1 MQQEFLPGSQEKKL
15 KRLPG
20 FVQNRFYLFIVSL
33 ILALITWQIL
43 VMIFKIPSFLLP
55 SPIQVAQRFILAFK
69 TGLIQRHLSYTLLE
83 VLLGLFSGSIL
94 ATLVGYW
101 LAKSPVL
108 ENIISPYLVASQA
121 IPIVAI
127 APLIIIW
134 FGPGLLAKVI
144 ICALIVFFPVLIN
157 TVIGLREVP
166 QDLHHLMHSLYASRL
181 QTLRYLE
188 IPSAL
193 PVLLGGLRVG
203 ATLSVIGAI
212 VGELVGSDRG
222 MGFLINVGRGQY
234 DTALVFVAVI
244 TLIIMASSLYA
255 LVVLLEKRLLA
266 WQTWRKS

>member
-20 FVQNRFYLFIVSL
+20 FIQNRFWLFFVSL
-33 ILALITWQIL
+33 FLALLTWQIL

-55 SPIQVAQRFILAFK
+55 SPIQVAQRFIFAFK

-144 ICALIVFFPVLIN
+144 ICALIVFFPVLI
-157 TVIGLREVP
+157 
-166 QDLHHLMHSLYASRL
+166 
-181 QTLRYLE
+181 
-188 IPSAL
+188 IP
-193 PVLLGGLRVG
+193 
-203 ATLSVIGAI
+203 
-212 VGELVGSDRG
+212 
-222 MGFLINVGRGQY
+222 
-234 DTALVFVAVI
+234 
-244 TLIIMASSLYA
+244 
-255 LVVLLEKRLLA
+255 
-266 WQTWRKS
+266 